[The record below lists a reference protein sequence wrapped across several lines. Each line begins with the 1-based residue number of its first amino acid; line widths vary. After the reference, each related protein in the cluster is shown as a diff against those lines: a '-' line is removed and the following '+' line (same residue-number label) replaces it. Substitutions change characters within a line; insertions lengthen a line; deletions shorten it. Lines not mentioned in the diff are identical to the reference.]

1 MDTVDKLLE
10 KQCFIIDFLPEQVLE
25 ESGEQFFEVE
35 KYLLNNYERFG
46 IKDRIIRII
55 LKAMCYYPVSVL
67 WGEWIK
73 QPTPEQ
79 VAEIIDT
86 IMDNHSGDMNMIFT
100 SKEALLQF
108 GWDCL
113 NISVYNPDE
122 EMCERFEKIATS
134 EGMFWREAK

>member
-1 MDTVDKLLE
+1 METVDRLLE
-10 KQCFIIDFLPEQVLE
+10 KQCFIIDFLPEEVPE
-25 ESGEQFFEVE
+25 ESGEQFFEIE
-35 KYLLNNYERFG
+35 NYILNNYERFG
-46 IKDRIIRII
+46 IKDRILRII

-100 SKEALLQF
+100 SKEALLQL

-113 NISVYNPDE
+113 NISIYNPDD
-122 EMCERFEKIATS
+122 EMCERFEKIANS
-134 EGMFWREAK
+134 EGMFWREAR

>member
-1 MDTVDKLLE
+1 MNAL
-10 KQCFIIDFLPEQVLE
+10 
-25 ESGEQFFEVE
+25 G
-35 KYLLNNYERFG
+35 YG
-46 IKDRIIRII
+46 IKDRILRII

-100 SKEALLQF
+100 SKEALLQL

-113 NISVYNPDE
+113 NISIYNPDD
-122 EMCERFEKIATS
+122 EMCERFEKIANS
-134 EGMFWREAK
+134 EGMFWREAR

>member
-1 MDTVDKLLE
+1 METVEKLLE
-10 KQCFIIDFLPEQVLE
+10 KQCFIIDFLPEQVPE

-46 IKDRIIRII
+46 IKDRILRII

-79 VAEIIDT
+79 VSEIIDT

-108 GWDCL
+108 EWDCL

-122 EMCERFEKIATS
+122 EMYERFEKIATS